1 MFLACRALKLALRC
15 ASALVLVFLPSLQLL
30 LQLVLLPGK
39 VASEQT
45 QRAVVHQGLQD
56 GVFHELAFDDHRP
69 RLAQSLVVAVLG
81 VLAAVV
87 APG

>member
-1 MFLACRALKLALRC
+1 MPLLQAIDLLLKPQRQR
-15 ASALVLVFLPSLQLL
+15 LQRL
-30 LQLVLLPGK
+30 LQLVLLPSK

-45 QRAVVHQGLQD
+45 ERAVVHQGLQD

-69 RLAQSLVVAVLG
+69 RLAQSLVVAVLS